1 MVVVLFFKRDNNMKT
16 VVENQ
21 SFKGLPLAKV
31 EIHLINVTVNEN
43 NIAKTYHKVSNV
55 RLVDGVEMYEF
66 LASYN
71 HPFEYQ
77 GGNIMQEG
85 MDAVL
90 TYLAD
95 PTT

>member
-1 MVVVLFFKRDNNMKT
+1 MKT
-16 VVENQ
+16 VVENV

-31 EIHLINVTVNEN
+31 EIHLVHVTVKEDGS
-43 NIAKTYHKVSNV
+43 AKTYHRVSNV
-55 RLVDGVEMYEF
+55 RDVDGVEMFEF

-71 HPFEYQ
+71 HPFSYI
-77 GGNIMQEG
+77 GGDVMQEG

-90 TYLAD
+90 AYLAD

>member
-1 MVVVLFFKRDNNMKT
+1 MKT
-16 VVENQ
+16 ITENVE
-21 SFKGLPLAKV
+21 FKGIPLTKV
-31 EIHLINVTVNEN
+31 EIHLISVTVNEN
-43 NIAKTYHKVSNV
+43 NSAKTYHKVSNV
-55 RLVDGVEMYEF
+55 RVVDGVEMYEF

-77 GGNIMQEG
+77 GGDIMQEG
-85 MDAVL
+85 MNAVL

>member
-1 MVVVLFFKRDNNMKT
+1 MKT
-16 VVENQ
+16 IVENV

-31 EIHLINVTVNEN
+31 EIHLVHVTVKEDQM
-43 NIAKTYHKVSNV
+43 AKTYHKVSNV
-55 RLVDGVEMYEF
+55 RDVDGVDMYEF

-77 GGNIMQEG
+77 GGDIMQEG
-85 MDAVL
+85 MDAIL
-90 TYLAD
+90 AYLAD